1 MTLFLSLRRTLAIGV
16 LAMALPLSAM
26 AGPLI
31 AAAANVQAALE
42 EIVTVYE
49 AKTGRTVRVSYGATG
64 SLVRQIRQGAPFD
77 LFLSADDISVKA
89 LVDEGLTQGEARDYA
104 LGRLA
109 LVAPKG
115 GAFVAD
121 ADFTGFAAA
130 LAAGQVKRF
139 AIASP
144 VHAPY
149 GQRAV
154 EALRHAGLW
163 EQTEPRLVL
172 GENVA
177 QAAQFVAS
185 GNADGG
191 LIALSLA
198 LTPAV
203 AARVDHAVVPAD
215 WHAPLLQSMVLLPRA
230 GDEGRAFFAFLQG
243 PEAQAI
249 FAAQGYDLPQGG

>member
-1 MTLFLSLRRTLAIGV
+1 MTLLPRLRRTLALGI

-26 AGPLI
+26 AEPLV
-31 AAAANVQAALE
+31 AAAANVQSALQDIVAA
-42 EIVTVYE
+42 YE
-49 AKTGRTVRVSYGATG
+49 AKTGASVRVSYGATG

-77 LFLSADDISVKA
+77 LFLAADDLSIRKLEA
-89 LVDEGLTQGEARDYA
+89 EGLTQGAGRDYA
-104 LGRLA
+104 IGRLA

-115 GAFVAD
+115 GVFAPD
-121 ADFTGFAAA
+121 ADFAGLATA
-130 LAAGQVKRF
+130 LAAGKIARF

-144 VHAPY
+144 EHAPY

-163 EQTEPRLVL
+163 AQVEPQLVL

-198 LTPAV
+198 LSPAV
-203 AARVDHAVVPAD
+203 AARVDRAVVPAD
-215 WHAPLLQSMVLLPRA
+215 WHAPLVQSMALLPRA
-230 GDEGRAFFAFLQG
+230 GDEARAFFDFLQG

-249 FAAQGYDLPQGG
+249 FAAQGYDLPLGG

>member
-1 MTLFLSLRRTLAIGV
+1 MIFWTRIRMAVAAGV
-16 LAMALPLSAM
+16 LALVLPLSAM

-31 AAAANVQAALE
+31 GAAANVQSALE
-42 EIVTVYE
+42 EIVAVYE
-49 AKTGRTVRVSYGATG
+49 AKTGQRLRVSYGATG
-64 SLVRQIRQGAPFD
+64 SLVRQIREGAPFD

-89 LVDEGLTQGEARDYA
+89 LVADGLTQGEARDYA
-104 LGRLA
+104 SGRLA
-109 LVAPKG
+109 LVAPKR
-115 GAFVAD
+115 GAFLPD

-130 LAAGQVKRF
+130 LAAGQVRRF

-144 VHAPY
+144 AHAPY

-163 EQTEPRLVL
+163 EQTEPRLVQ

-203 AARVDHAVVPAD
+203 AARVDHAVVPSG
-215 WHAPLLQSMVLLPRA
+215 WHAPLRQSMALLPRA
-230 GDEGRAFFAFLQG
+230 GDEARAFFEFLQG
-243 PEAQAI
+243 PEARAI

>member
-1 MTLFLSLRRTLAIGV
+1 MTFWDRIRWAAALAV
-16 LAMALPLSAM
+16 LALTLPLSAM
-26 AGPLI
+26 AAPLI
-31 AAAANVQAALE
+31 AAAANVQSALE
-42 EIVTVYE
+42 EIVTLYE
-49 AKTGRTVRVSYGATG
+49 AKTGQRLRVSYGATG

-89 LVDEGLTQGEARDYA
+89 LVDEGLTQGAARDYVM
-104 LGRLA
+104 GRLA
-109 LVAPKG
+109 LVVPKG

-121 ADFTGFAAA
+121 AEFTGFAAA
-130 LAAGQVKRF
+130 LGAGQVKRF

-144 VHAPY
+144 AHAPY

-163 EQTEPRLVL
+163 AQTEPRLVL

-203 AARVDHAVVPAD
+203 AARVDHAVVPSD
-215 WHAPLLQSMVLLPRA
+215 WHAPLRQSMVLLPRA
-230 GDEGRAFFAFLQG
+230 GDEARAFFAFLQG
-243 PEAQAI
+243 PEARAI